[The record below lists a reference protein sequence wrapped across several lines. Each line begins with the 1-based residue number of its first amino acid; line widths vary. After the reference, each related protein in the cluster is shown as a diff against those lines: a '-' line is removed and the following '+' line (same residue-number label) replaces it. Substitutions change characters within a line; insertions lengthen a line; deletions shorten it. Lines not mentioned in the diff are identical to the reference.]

1 MKLNIEQSELLY
13 EIAEIHLNWVH
24 KYNKDSETTFD
35 EILEIN
41 HNKLLSYF
49 SGTKPSKKTI
59 NEKLFEMR
67 ARVLRLKDE
76 Y

>member
-13 EIAEIHLNWVH
+13 EIAEIHLNWLH
-24 KYNKDSETTFD
+24 KYNKDSETTFE

-41 HNKLLSYF
+41 HNKLLTYF
-49 SGTKPSKKTI
+49 SGIKPIEKQI

-67 ARVLRLKDE
+67 ARVLRLKYE